1 MKSILLYI
9 FAWYEFKMILYLV
22 ISVDG
27 LESCAPIVS
36 VFNGLTYIEYQ
47 NVSNIQ
53 NFDATIEQKRLW

>member
-9 FAWYEFKMILYLV
+9 FAWYEFEMILYLV

-27 LESCAPIVS
+27 LKSCAPIES

-47 NVSNIQ
+47 SVSNIQ
-53 NFDATIEQKRLW
+53 NFDVTIEQTRL